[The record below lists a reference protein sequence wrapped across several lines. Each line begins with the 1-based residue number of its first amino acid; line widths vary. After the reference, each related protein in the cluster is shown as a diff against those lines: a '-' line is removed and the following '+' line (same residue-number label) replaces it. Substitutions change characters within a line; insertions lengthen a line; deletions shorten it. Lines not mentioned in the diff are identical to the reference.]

1 MTLKDFLRDMAE
13 SRPVS
18 KGYTRDTGIA
28 ISKGDIKTGLT
39 GYDTDLKPR
48 AEAIYSLA
56 NEMGVTGVYKSPELA
71 RKGFDAYRAGNDII
85 FSDEICKYKL
95 PEGDSGLRAAAYYAS
110 KYPELAARLFHEI
123 FEEAVPSHPESK
135 KEDDMIHADIHG
147 RAYIAARNM
156 GYEEAAREIE
166 RIGSG
171 FAWGQLNYD
180 KIDETFFGGKLSY
193 DKIDEKLFGGPSL
206 AMYKSG
212 YERATG
218 QPQLPSGILTAPG
231 RWMEL
236 LVDLSKSAAIEWRNP
251 ESDPVYGP
259 ASIFTNVMKA
269 AGHGMAPVS
278 KLVPNVF
285 TYTLGPRREPEY
297 EQISMQ
303 QNLPNGTLSRQWK
316 RRR

>member
-39 GYDTDLKPR
+39 GYDTDLMPR

-71 RKGFDAYRAGNDII
+71 GKGFDAYRKGSEILL
-85 FSDEICKYKL
+85 SDEICPYKL
-95 PEGDSGLRAAAYYAS
+95 PEGERGIEAVATYAS
-110 KYPELAARLFHEI
+110 KDPELAARLFHEI
-123 FEEAVPSHPESK
+123 FEEAVPSRVGSK

-156 GYEEAAREIE
+156 GYEEAAREIK

-171 FAWGQLNYD
+171 FAWGQL
-180 KIDETFFGGKLSY
+180 SY
-193 DKIDEKLFGGPSL
+193 DKLDEKLFGGPSL
-206 AMYKSG
+206 ALYKSG
-212 YERATG
+212 YERMTG
-218 QPQLPSGILTAPG
+218 QPQLPPFNPQILTAPG
-231 RWMEL
+231 KWMEL
-236 LVDLSKSAAIEWRNP
+236 LVEVSRAALHEWMNP
-251 ESDPVYGP
+251 DTDPVYGP
-259 ASIFTNVMKA
+259 GSVFGSEMKA
-269 AGHGMAPVS
+269 TGYGMSPIS
-278 KLVPNVF
+278 KLRPSAL

-297 EQISMQ
+297 EQVSMQ
-303 QNLPNGTLSRQWK
+303 QQLPGGGTLSRYWK
-316 RRR
+316 QRRN

>member
-1 MTLKDFLRDMAE
+1 MTVKDILMDIAE

-18 KGYTRDTGIA
+18 KGSKRDTGLK
-28 ISKGDIKTGLT
+28 KGTGL
-39 GYDTDLKPR
+39 GSYDTGR
-48 AEAIYSLA
+48 AKELYSLA
-56 NEMGVTGVYKSPELA
+56 REMGVTGAYKSPELD
-71 RKGFDAYRAGNDII
+71 RKGLDAYRAGSDII
-85 FSDEICKYKL
+85 FSDSACRYEL
-95 PEGDSGLRAAAYYAS
+95 PDGDKGLRAAAYYAS
-110 KYPELAARLFHEI
+110 KDPGLAARLLHEI
-123 FEEAVPSHPESK
+123 FEEGAPSRVGSRE
-135 KEDDMIHADIHG
+135 EDDRIHADIHA

-156 GYEEAAREIE
+156 GYEEAADEVR

-171 FAWGQLNYD
+171 FTWGQ
-180 KIDETFFGGKLSY
+180 LSY

-206 AMYKSG
+206 ALYKSG
-212 YERATG
+212 YERAAG

-231 RWMEL
+231 RWMEM

-285 TYTLGPRREPEY
+285 TYTLGPRRERP
-297 EQISMQ
+297 
-303 QNLPNGTLSRQWK
+303 
-316 RRR
+316 